1 MREITTTITE
11 TRLWR
16 RTLAENKRD
25 KEQIRAAKQRLREEF
40 QRFRDRAGDLVE
52 EIAKDIPGLTIHDI
66 THLDALWEVADTILG
81 EYGGEK
87 DYDINPAEAF
97 VLGGAILLHDAGMSL
112 AAWKDGSRSIKK
124 LPEWPELVTAAF
136 KAAGC
141 DKPSKKQ
148 LAAPPLEVEQAVVA
162 RVLRDRH
169 AKVAEELLEQRW
181 FGKHQYSL
189 LEDQDLHTAFAVMIG
204 EIARS
209 HWQSVAEL
217 ERIFQGPEVNTPF
230 CGWTIDRLK
239 IACILRCADA
249 AQIDNR
255 RAQGFKR
262 ALRRPKGVSDTHWRM
277 QEQLYPPTLTK
288 GANDAL
294 NYAIGSKFKIED
306 AEAWWLAFDTLSM
319 IDRELRDVHALLA
332 DTNRRPFAARRVCNI
347 ESPERLA
354 QAIGTDGWHPIDAHV
369 HVGDLPRLV
378 HTLGGEAL
386 YGNDRSVVI
395 RELMQNGAD
404 AIRAHRKLKSLPDD
418 WGQIT
423 VRTGKEGEREWLEVE
438 DNGIGLSTQVVRNFL
453 LNFTASYWGSSAMRE
468 EFPTLAQDF
477 APTGKFGIGFFCV
490 FMIGDHIRI
499 TSKRV
504 NTDKQIVVEFLAGV
518 ATRPIVRAP
527 RPDEDRSATG
537 TCVRVYLR
545 KDVPLASIL
554 VNKKHNQH
562 FTSLRHLC
570 SYLAPAL
577 DVTVK
582 TKRGKEAE
590 QVAVTA
596 NDWRD
601 MDATALLYR
610 TVSGSL
616 TAKNKEGI
624 SELAPFLQPI
634 YDLHGALAGR
644 LCAAPYFIRRTHYS
658 IEQGGGISFRGNV
671 GGFGADANHVGMVAG
686 ILAASPE
693 TAARTRCSCEMRNF
707 LLTSWANQQSELFN
721 AYLKNKEIPCR
732 SILDLVNAFRAAG
745 ADVRKHILGELN
757 KKATTGDELEKE
769 INLINK
775 ITILSEYDYTPLEHL
790 KLRDDI
796 FITAYRSLS
805 GLLAHAIVPEWA
817 KKQDRLWVSTTLG
830 GAVLEIIAEAW
841 EMDVLTLARRLE
853 RGEMTTIETDKGPI
867 TVPGITIT
875 RP

>member
-112 AAWKDGSRSIKK
+112 AAWKDGRSGIKK
-124 LPEWPELVTAAF
+124 LPEWPELLTAAF

-162 RVLRDRH
+162 RILRDRH

-423 VRTGKEGEREWLEVE
+423 VRTGKEGESEWLEVE

-527 RPDEDRSATG
+527 RPDEERSATG

-554 VNKKHNQH
+554 VDEEQGHH
-562 FTSLRHLC
+562 FASLRHLC

-582 TKRGKEAE
+582 TKRGKEVE

-601 MDATALLYR
+601 MDAAALLYR
-610 TVSGSL
+610 TASGSL
-616 TAKNKEGI
+616 TAENKE
-624 SELAPFLQPI
+624 SVAELAPFLQPI
-634 YDLHGALAGR
+634 YDSKKNLLGR
-644 LCAAPYFIRRTHYS
+644 LCASPDFFRCVDYRPEENCRV
-658 IEQGGGISFRGNV
+658 GFRGNV
-671 GGFGADANHVGMVAG
+671 GGFGADTHMVNQIAG
-686 ILAASPE
+686 ILQALPE
-693 TAARTRCSCEMRNF
+693 TAARTRCSFNAKDL
-707 LLTSWANQQSELFN
+707 LLTDWACKQSDLFKRYFDRN
-721 AYLKNKEIPCR
+721 PGLESQDR
-732 SILDLVNAFRAAG
+732 DLATHFRNSG
-745 ADVRKHILGELN
+745 IDIKRHIVGKLN
-757 KKATTGDELEKE
+757 RVHITGDNLLEALRTKE
-769 INLINK
+769 
-775 ITILSEYDYTPLEHL
+775 TISIIDLYEFDQLEHL
-790 KLRDDI
+790 NVAQDL
-796 FITAYRSLS
+796 
-805 GLLAHAIVPEWA
+805 IVTNYSSTSRFFNMRCIPPWVGGN
-817 KKQDRLWVSTTLG
+817 KKLWVARTLG

-841 EMDVLTLARRLE
+841 GMDVLSLAKRLGSRE
-853 RGEMTTIETDKGPI
+853 TTTIETDKGPI
-867 TVPGITIT
+867 TVRGITIT

>member
-1 MREITTTITE
+1 MREINTTITE

-25 KEQIRAAKQRLREEF
+25 KEQVRAAKQRLREEF

-87 DYDINPAEAF
+87 DYSINPAEAF

-112 AAWKDGSRSIKK
+112 AAWKDGRRGIKK
-124 LPEWPELVTAAF
+124 QPEWPELLTAAF

-148 LAAPPLEVEQAVVA
+148 LAAPPLEVEQAVIA
-162 RVLRDRH
+162 RILRDQH

-189 LEDQDLHTAFAVMIG
+189 LEDQELHTAFAAMIG
-204 EIARS
+204 AIARS

-404 AIRAHRKLKSLPDD
+404 AIRAHRKLKNLPDD

-527 RPDEDRSATG
+527 RPEEERSATG

-554 VNKKHNQH
+554 VDEEQGHH

-601 MDATALLYR
+601 MDAAALLYR
-610 TVSGSL
+610 TASGSL
-616 TAKNKEGI
+616 SAEQKE
-624 SELAPFLQPI
+624 SVAELAPFLQPI
-634 YDLHGALAGR
+634 YDSKNNLVGR
-644 LCAAPYFIRRTHYS
+644 ISTAPYFMNAQYFGDEGHTLVDVR
-658 IEQGGGISFRGNV
+658 GII
-671 GGFGADANHVGMVAG
+671 GGFSSQIEDTGMLAG
-686 ILAASPE
+686 FLIGRTG
-693 TAARTRCSCEMRNF
+693 TAARDTCRCEWSSMLLMNRLNEQSSLFEIYTRNNATNYELTIDLANALRTAGANVREYVICRINKVPSTTDDLRNF
-707 LLTSWANQQSELFN
+707 LETHSNISVMSEHISQTLSHLDVKEDVLYVNSHTFIS
-721 AYLKNKEIPCR
+721 YLPTRWHPHWSIGQKN
-732 SILDLVNAFRAAG
+732 L
-745 ADVRKHILGELN
+745 H
-757 KKATTGDELEKE
+757 
-769 INLINK
+769 
-775 ITILSEYDYTPLEHL
+775 LS
-790 KLRDDI
+790 
-796 FITAYRSLS
+796 S
-805 GLLAHAIVPEWA
+805 GL
-817 KKQDRLWVSTTLG
+817 G
-830 GAVLEIIAEAW
+830 GLIAEIVADTW
-841 EMDVLTLARRLE
+841 GMDVLTLARRFE
-853 RGEMTTIETDKGPI
+853 SKETTVIETDKGPI
-867 TVPGITIT
+867 TVRGITIT